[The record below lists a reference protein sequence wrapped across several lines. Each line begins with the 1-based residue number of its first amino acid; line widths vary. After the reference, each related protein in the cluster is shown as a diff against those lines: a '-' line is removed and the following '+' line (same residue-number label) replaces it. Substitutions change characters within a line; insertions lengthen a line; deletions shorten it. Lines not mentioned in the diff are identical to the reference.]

1 MFHVKHHPDRPHFVP
16 FQCAPESPAKPAELV
31 LRMFQPSEH
40 RPREENAMFR
50 SSCLNLSGPAG
61 IAPCFGFK
69 SARPDADSFSPK
81 YTLKIPQS
89 TPSRS
94 GRRVIRNRSHNSRKF
109 FILWNVE

>member
-1 MFHVKHHPDRPHFVP
+1 
-16 FQCAPESPAKPAELV
+16 
-31 LRMFQPSEH
+31 
-40 RPREENAMFR
+40 MFR
-50 SSCLNLSGPAG
+50 SSFLNRQKRAG

-81 YTLKIPQS
+81 YILKIPQS

-94 GRRVIRNRSHNSRKF
+94 GRRVTRKRSHNSRKF